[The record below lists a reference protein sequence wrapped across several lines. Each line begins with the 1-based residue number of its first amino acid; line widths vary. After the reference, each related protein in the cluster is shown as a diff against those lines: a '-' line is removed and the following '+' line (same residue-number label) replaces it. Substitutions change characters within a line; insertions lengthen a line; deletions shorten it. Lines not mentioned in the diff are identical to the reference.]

1 MVVSSYIRIRQY
13 RSPLPVV
20 AAMLWRSRESIT
32 RRLEK
37 CTKRI
42 AELCKQGKQQESL
55 LRQAKAEAEAL
66 RRQLLE
72 LRIKVQTLENQPVRL
87 PTDPVLPCHHYGP
100 TMVALAI
107 NLALKSGLRSA
118 ESALQLFHD
127 AYGISDKIPHWT
139 TIRTWVQRIGVAAI
153 DLPLETADDWVWMA
167 DHSCQI
173 GNDKVL
179 VVLAVRASKMPPP
192 GTALK
197 HEDLHVLTVQPGT
210 QWKTE
215 DVAKVYEKLA
225 EKYGVPMTL
234 VVDGAPELRDSA
246 EVLQKQ
252 RPEMI
257 VLNDFKHKAANI
269 LKATV
274 GKDEQFIKFNSLV
287 GSTRNAVQQTELA
300 HLRPPSSKPKSRFM
314 NLAAILYWAALIMWL
329 LDHPEAKGRAGIT
342 DERFIEKFGWVRE
355 FSEEIAIWNECQEV
369 VSAGVTFMNEQG
381 LFRGATEALRE
392 SMGETSS
399 SMAAEVK
406 HRLLEFTQE
415 SEKLLSEGQRLPIS
429 TEILESSFGLYKQL
443 ERQHSKGGFTS
454 LLAAFGSL
462 LRPVT
467 PQSVKR
473 DLARTSVQQMRAW
486 VSKNLGTTLTS
497 KRQTAYHEFAD
508 ANCRA
513 IK

>member
-1 MVVSSYIRIRQY
+1 VVVSSYIRIRQY
-13 RSPLPVV
+13 RSPLRVV
-20 AAMLWRSRESIT
+20 AATLLRSRESIT

-37 CTKRI
+37 CKKRI

-55 LRQAKAEAEAL
+55 LQQAKDEAEAL
-66 RRQLLE
+66 RRQLRE
-72 LRIKVQTLENQPVRL
+72 LRFQVQTLENQPVRL
-87 PTDPVLPCHHYGP
+87 PIDPVLPCHHYGP
-100 TMVALAI
+100 TMVALSI
-107 NLALKSGLRSA
+107 NLARNGGLRSA

-127 AYGISDKIPHWT
+127 AYGITGEVPHWT
-139 TIRTWVQRIGVAAI
+139 TIRTWMQRVGVAAI
-153 DLPLETADDWVWMA
+153 DLPLEAADDWVWMA

-197 HEDLHVLTVQPGT
+197 HEDLHVLIVQPGT

-215 DVAKVYEKLA
+215 DVAKAYEKLA
-225 EKYGVPMTL
+225 EKYGVPMAL
-234 VVDGAPELRDSA
+234 VVDGAPELRDAA

-269 LKATV
+269 MKATV
-274 GKDEQFIKFNSLV
+274 GKDEQFTKFNSLV

-314 NLAAILYWAALIMWL
+314 NLAAILHWAAMVMWL

-342 DERFIEKFGWVRE
+342 DERFAEKLGWVRE
-355 FSEEIAIWNECQEV
+355 FSEGIAIWNECQDV

-381 LFRGATEALRE
+381 LFRGATEALRAC
-392 SMGETSS
+392 MGQTSS
-399 SMAAEVK
+399 SMAAEVRQ
-406 HRLLEFTQE
+406 RLLEFTQE

-462 LRPVT
+462 LRPVS

-473 DLARTSVQQMRAW
+473 ALLHTPVKKMRAW
-486 VSKNLGTTLTS
+486 VSENLGSTLTS
-497 KRQTAYHEFAD
+497 KRQTAYKEFAN
-508 ANCRA
+508 AT
-513 IK
+513 